1 MFGNSSEHTTESA
14 KFHRIPTAVWVGLA
28 DGSRCSITEMIAV
41 VVTVR
46 KPLEASLGPVNVS
59 VLPNHERNSETCM
72 LIGRDLGAALGL
84 CLDLGA
90 GVVRSAEKSADEPI
104 VDNSDFVR
112 YVDQLS
118 ATTAAQPRLVDAC
131 TTEYLTPSLP
141 EDLSKKVKAL
151 INRSVAEGF
160 FQEPT
165 LPGYRLAFRNL
176 SKEDKP
182 DCVEQ
187 VAALFVDLPDTPIA
201 TAKSRLYALHA
212 YKKLA
217 EGQKSVYSKLI
228 EAYVARGFWRPVS
241 GDEVTSTRITLPP
254 CPCFVTNW
262 ERKPRVVLDCRP
274 VNQALGKVSSPRVIP
289 WTLILAMRLQGDVV
303 LLQGDCEA
311 AFYKCRLLRHTV
323 LIQAATG
330 LFECLRV
337 SFGLHFGPGS
347 LTTGIHRIETSIRNV
362 LTELWPL
369 VNMVIRWYVD
379 DLVMSADDVAIAVA
393 GFAMVIYAL
402 LLLGFSAQMA
412 KVAALVHSSVVNQF
426 KEACRQYGVQLP
438 VKERVEILGLTA
450 SFDDNH
456 LVLDCNRQS
465 RWSVVEAFLECRSP
479 TKRLAFQ
486 AAGAA
491 AYDVGQ
497 IHPIERLVSDCLRA
511 IVGRAFSHL
520 AWGTEYDIGK
530 LSDHLRE
537 AYCAILDW
545 LRELTPADKCM
556 HRSLLR
562 SCKSEPVRLI
572 LETDASLTGGGF
584 SLWVGSDS
592 AQVGDCGTFELGSAA
607 WRWTARSSCW
617 HSNRRELAALWR
629 GILFTSTLL
638 TAWISSQSS
647 PDRAVLV
654 IRTDNAACAR
664 WANDV
669 KVSRALEARALQ
681 RLAAAI
687 RAEIVLIKAHG
698 VEVSMRH
705 LPGVLNVRADRLSR
719 ALERKTRGGSQL
731 GRLMQDHLDPP
742 VRVAQELD
750 DFVCRLG
757 ELPVAKR
764 VDVPQF
770 EPIGQP
776 FDRVCQL
783 QECDTPVETHS
794 VGLADTV
801 ASRSWDVDCALHGW
815 KTLRFAFQAW
825 SGSVAI
831 PLDYPTAYSDEDVWS
846 FIRSLQRSSRA
857 AVVDDAENRKLPTK
871 FHVDKDGTL
880 FYKCAGADG
889 KLFLAFYVPSDC
901 NFTRRLLARVY
912 HKAGAH
918 CSAQATVE
926 RAIEAG
932 FFTPRL
938 RQVVTN
944 EMATCV
950 RCQVLSSRREWAV
963 TPGQAGGGPGF
974 DLYRLALET
983 PEPYLWV
990 GIDVLS
996 LGPFKCLT
1004 CVCLLTKHACW
1015 IALGGGQTAEELLE
1029 ATERVARRQ
1038 GGCRFRY
1045 IVCDGAVGSRTY
1057 TMEVGRRLNAQVVL
1071 QDPRAPWAGGFET
1084 HHRIGLKAARVLFH
1098 GYSRNCDWG
1107 NSVVAQDFCDEVCS
1121 IINSRPLTS
1130 GDVTQDARVVALTP
1144 NSLRFG
1150 YSLRGH
1156 QGVGLITPDLAGS
1169 SEAMDD
1175 AEKSAFVGRRAHL
1188 MRSFVNHYLPAR
1200 RRAVFETLSGGSRPT
1215 QPFRVGDSVIIHQ
1228 PSRKQDACWRTGWV
1242 VSCLSTHRY
1251 RVLHSSPRAG
1261 AERITI
1267 ENHYNLHPLKL
1278 ACEVHA
1284 GPTLVGARLRVL
1296 LSHADGFR
1304 DYHWGTILVDRSED
1318 DRVLIVWDVADEGV
1332 SAREWLAL
1340 SQETWDY
1347 GEGHVTPDDQP

>member
-479 TKRLAFQ
+479 TNVWPSKRLA
-486 AAGAA
+486 
-491 AYDVGQ
+491 
-497 IHPIERLVSDCLRA
+497 RLP
-511 IVGRAFSHL
+511 
-520 AWGTEYDIGK
+520 WGTEYDIGK

-562 SCKSEPVRLI
+562 SCKSEPARIVLKSATVVHSNWVVRH
-572 LETDASLTGGGF
+572 GGG
-584 SLWVGSDS
+584 LRDPAVG
-592 AQVGDCGTFELGSAA
+592 T
-607 WRWTARSSCW
+607 
-617 HSNRRELAALWR
+617 
-629 GILFTSTLL
+629 
-638 TAWISSQSS
+638 SS

-831 PLDYPTAYSDEDVWS
+831 PSDYPTAYSDEDVWS

-857 AVVDDAENRKLPTK
+857 AVVDGAENRKLPTK

-880 FYKCAGADG
+880 FYKCVGADG

-1038 GGCRFRY
+1038 GGCRFRTQEPL
-1045 IVCDGAVGSRTY
+1045 GPAGSKLITGSGSKQHESCF
-1057 TMEVGRRLNAQVVL
+1057 TA
-1071 QDPRAPWAGGFET
+1071 T
-1084 HHRIGLKAARVLFH
+1084 
-1098 GYSRNCDWG
+1098 
-1107 NSVVAQDFCDEVCS
+1107 DFCDEVCS

-1150 YSLRGH
+1150 YSLR
-1156 QGVGLITPDLAGS
+1156 
-1169 SEAMDD
+1169 
-1175 AEKSAFVGRRAHL
+1175 
-1188 MRSFVNHYLPAR
+1188 
-1200 RRAVFETLSGGSRPT
+1200 
-1215 QPFRVGDSVIIHQ
+1215 
-1228 PSRKQDACWRTGWV
+1228 
-1242 VSCLSTHRY
+1242 
-1251 RVLHSSPRAG
+1251 
-1261 AERITI
+1261 
-1267 ENHYNLHPLKL
+1267 
-1278 ACEVHA
+1278 